1 MATSSE
7 TTLKGNTSFMAL
19 ATANLLAQSAEQ
31 IALVAA
37 PLIAVLALGAGGVE
51 SGALQ
56 AVLML
61 PFLLFAIPAGM
72 LADRISRR
80 RLMIAAEL
88 LRFASL
94 ILILALSLT
103 GQLNWLLLAVLGSI
117 GVCGT
122 VLFSVAAP
130 ATVPALVP
138 AQLLSTANARIEL
151 ARTTALTAGP
161 AIGGLL
167 VSGTGAGGAFGLAA
181 GLSLLAAG
189 LLAKIATPVQIVRKA
204 RRPLQEIRDGMAFVF
219 GHRLLAPIFATQFVF
234 NVAFFIILAVFVPH
248 AVHRL
253 GLSATAVGTIL
264 GMFGFGMV
272 VGAMLAP
279 RVLAAISF
287 GMVVAIGPVFGL
299 AGSLA
304 IVSTTMIAN
313 PILAGSLLPGLGFF
327 LLGVGPIL
335 WIISTTT
342 LRQSVTPPELLGR
355 VSAINTLAYGAR
367 PIGAGIGALISG
379 VLSIE
384 AALFVAA
391 LGFAIQVGIILLS
404 PAVRLERQPAMAA
417 A

>member
-7 TTLKGNTSFMAL
+7 STLRGNKSFTAL
-19 ATANLLAQSAEQ
+19 ATANLLAHSAEQ
-31 IALVAA
+31 IALAAA

-56 AVLML
+56 AAWTL

-72 LADRISRR
+72 LADRMSRR
-80 RLMIAAEL
+80 SLMMSAEL

-94 ILILALSLT
+94 ILILALSLMN
-103 GQLNWLLLAVLGSI
+103 QLSWPLLAFLGFI

-138 AQLLSTANARIEL
+138 AHLLSTANARIEL

-167 VSGTGAGGAFGLAA
+167 ISGTGAGGAFGLAA
-181 GLSLLAAG
+181 GLSMLAVVS
-189 LLAKIATPVQIVRKA
+189 LARIAKPVQVVRKP
-204 RRPLQEIRDGMAFVF
+204 RKPVQEIRDGVAFVF
-219 GHRLLAPIFATQFVF
+219 SHRLLAPIFATQFVF
-234 NVAFFIILAVFVPH
+234 NVALFVILAVFVPH
-248 AVHRL
+248 AIHHLRL
-253 GLSATAVGTIL
+253 SPSAVGIIL

-272 VGAMLAP
+272 VGAVLAP
-279 RVLAAISF
+279 RIMAAVPF
-287 GMVVAIGPVFGL
+287 GAVVAIGPIFGF

-304 IVSTTMIAN
+304 ILSTTVVAN
-313 PILAGSLLPGLGFF
+313 PILAGLGFF
-327 LLGVGPIL
+327 LLGAGPIL

-367 PIGAGIGALISG
+367 PIGAGVGALVSG
-379 VLSIE
+379 LFSIE
-384 AALFVAA
+384 ACLFVAS
-391 LGFAIQVGIILLS
+391 LGFAIQVGIIMLS
-404 PAVRLERQPAMAA
+404 PAVKLERQPVMAVA
-417 A
+417 

>member
-1 MATSSE
+1 MATNSE
-7 TTLKGNTSFMAL
+7 TTLRGNTGFMAL
-19 ATANLLAQSAEQ
+19 ATANLLAHSAEQ
-31 IALVAA
+31 IALAAA
-37 PLIAVLALGAGGVE
+37 PLIAVIALGAGGVE
-51 SGALQ
+51 SGVLQ
-56 AVLML
+56 ALLTL
-61 PFLLFAIPAGM
+61 PFLLFAIPAGV

-80 RLMIAAEL
+80 RLMISAEL

-94 ILILALSLT
+94 ILILALSLM
-103 GQLNWLLLAVLGSI
+103 GQLNWLLLAILGSV

-138 AQLLSTANARIEL
+138 AHLLSTANARIEL

-189 LLAKIATPVQIVRKA
+189 LLAKIASPVQIVRKA
-204 RRPLQEIRDGMAFVF
+204 RKPLEEIRDGMAFVF
-219 GHRLLAPIFATQFVF
+219 RHRLLAPIFATQFVF

-248 AVHRL
+248 AIHHL
-253 GLSATAVGTIL
+253 GLSATAVGIIL

-279 RVLAAISF
+279 RVIAAIPF
-287 GMVVAIGPVFGL
+287 GTVVAIGPVFGF

-304 IVSTTMIAN
+304 IVSTTVIAN
-313 PILAGSLLPGLGFF
+313 PMLAGLGFF
-327 LLGVGPIL
+327 LLGAGPIL

-384 AALFVAA
+384 AALFVAS

-404 PAVRLERQPAMAA
+404 PAVKLERQPVMAA

>member
-1 MATSSE
+1 
-7 TTLKGNTSFMAL
+7 MAL
-19 ATANLLAQSAEQ
+19 ATANLLAHSAEQ
-31 IALVAA
+31 IALAAA

-51 SGALQ
+51 TGALQ
-56 AVLML
+56 AALTL

-72 LADRISRR
+72 LADRLSRR
-80 RLMIAAEL
+80 SLMISAEL

-94 ILILALSLT
+94 ILILALILMAE
-103 GQLNWLLLAVLGSI
+103 LNWLLLAVLGSV

-138 AQLLSTANARIEL
+138 AHLLSTANARIEL
-151 ARTTALTAGP
+151 ARTIALTAGP

-189 LLAKIATPVQIVRKA
+189 LLTKTAEPVRIVRKA
-204 RRPLQEIRDGMAFVF
+204 RKPLEEIRDGVAFVF
-219 GHRLLAPIFATQFVF
+219 SHRLLAPIFATQFVF
-234 NVAFFIILAVFVPH
+234 NVALFIILAVFVPH
-248 AVHRL
+248 AIHHLRL
-253 GLSATAVGTIL
+253 SPTAVGIIL

-279 RVLAAISF
+279 RIIAAIPF
-287 GMVVAIGPVFGL
+287 GTVVAIGPIFGF

-304 IVSTTMIAN
+304 IVSTTVIAN
-313 PILAGSLLPGLGFF
+313 PILAGPILAGLGFF
-327 LLGVGPIL
+327 LLGAGPIL
-335 WIISTTT
+335 WVISTTT

-367 PIGAGIGALISG
+367 PIGAGIGALVSG
-379 VLSIE
+379 LFSIE
-384 AALFVAA
+384 ACLFVAS
-391 LGFAIQVGIILLS
+391 LGFAIQVGIIMLS
-404 PAVRLERQPAMAA
+404 PAVKLERQPVMAA

>member
-1 MATSSE
+1 MATNSE
-7 TTLKGNTSFMAL
+7 TTLRGNTGFMAL
-19 ATANLLAQSAEQ
+19 ATANLLAHSAEQ
-31 IALVAA
+31 IALAAA
-37 PLIAVLALGAGGVE
+37 PLIAVIALGAGGVE
-51 SGALQ
+51 SGVLQ
-56 AVLML
+56 ALLTL
-61 PFLLFAIPAGM
+61 PFLLFAIPAGV

-80 RLMIAAEL
+80 RLMISAEL

-94 ILILALSLT
+94 ILILALSLM
-103 GQLNWLLLAVLGSI
+103 GQLNWLLLAILGSV

-138 AQLLSTANARIEL
+138 AHLLSTANARIEL

-189 LLAKIATPVQIVRKA
+189 LLAKIASPVQIVRKA
-204 RRPLQEIRDGMAFVF
+204 RKPVEEIRDGMAFVF
-219 GHRLLAPIFATQFVF
+219 RHRLLAPIFATQFVF

-248 AVHRL
+248 AIHHL

-279 RVLAAISF
+279 RVIAAIPF
-287 GMVVAIGPVFGL
+287 GTVVAIGPVFGF

-304 IVSTTMIAN
+304 IVSTTVIVN
-313 PILAGSLLPGLGFF
+313 PMLAGLGFF
-327 LLGVGPIL
+327 LLGAGPIL

-384 AALFVAA
+384 AALFVAS

-404 PAVRLERQPAMAA
+404 PAVKLERQPVMAA

>member
-1 MATSSE
+1 MAINSE
-7 TTLKGNTSFMAL
+7 TTLRGNTGFMAL
-19 ATANLLAQSAEQ
+19 ATANLLAHSAEQ
-31 IALVAA
+31 IALAAA
-37 PLIAVLALGAGGVE
+37 PLIAVIALGAGGVE
-51 SGALQ
+51 SGVLQ
-56 AVLML
+56 ALLTL
-61 PFLLFAIPAGM
+61 PFLLFAIPAGV

-80 RLMIAAEL
+80 SLMISAEL
-88 LRFASL
+88 LRCASL
-94 ILILALSLT
+94 ILILALSLM
-103 GQLNWLLLAVLGSI
+103 GQLNWLLLAILGSV

-138 AQLLSTANARIEL
+138 AHLLSTANARIEL

-189 LLAKIATPVQIVRKA
+189 LLAKIASPVQIVRKA
-204 RRPLQEIRDGMAFVF
+204 RKPVEEIRDGMAFVF
-219 GHRLLAPIFATQFVF
+219 RHRLLAPIFATQFVF

-248 AVHRL
+248 AIHHL
-253 GLSATAVGTIL
+253 GLSATAVGIIL

-272 VGAMLAP
+272 VGAILAP
-279 RVLAAISF
+279 RVIAAIPF
-287 GMVVAIGPVFGL
+287 GTVVAIGPIFGF

-304 IVSTTMIAN
+304 IVSTTVIAN
-313 PILAGSLLPGLGFF
+313 PILAGLGFF

-384 AALFVAA
+384 AALFFAS

-404 PAVRLERQPAMAA
+404 PAVKLERQPVMAA

>member
-1 MATSSE
+1 MATKSE
-7 TTLKGNTSFMAL
+7 TTLRGNTGFMAL
-19 ATANLLAQSAEQ
+19 ATANLLAHSAEQ
-31 IALVAA
+31 IALAAA
-37 PLIAVLALGAGGVE
+37 PLIAVIALGAGGVE

-56 AVLML
+56 ALLTL

-80 RLMIAAEL
+80 SLMISAEM

-94 ILILALSLT
+94 VLILALSLM
-103 GQLNWLLLAVLGSI
+103 GQLNWLLLAILGSV

-138 AQLLSTANARIEL
+138 AHLLSTANARIEL

-189 LLAKIATPVQIVRKA
+189 LLVKIAQPVQIVRKV
-204 RRPLQEIRDGMAFVF
+204 RKPLQEIRDGMTFVF
-219 GHRLLAPIFATQFVF
+219 SHRLLAPIFATQFVF

-248 AVHRL
+248 AIYRL
-253 GLSATAVGTIL
+253 GLSPTAVGTIL

-272 VGAMLAP
+272 IGAMLAP
-279 RVLAAISF
+279 RVIAAIPF
-287 GMVVAIGPVFGL
+287 GTVVAIGPVFGF

-304 IVSTTMIAN
+304 IVSTTVIAN
-313 PILAGSLLPGLGFF
+313 PMLAGLGFF
-327 LLGVGPIL
+327 LLGAGPIL

-379 VLSIE
+379 MLSIE
-384 AALFVAA
+384 AALFVAS

-404 PAVRLERQPAMAA
+404 PAVKLERQPVMAA

>member
-1 MATSSE
+1 MATNSE
-7 TTLKGNTSFMAL
+7 TTLRGNTGFMAL
-19 ATANLLAQSAEQ
+19 ATANLLAHSAEQ
-31 IALVAA
+31 IALAAA
-37 PLIAVLALGAGGVE
+37 PLIAVIALGAGGVE
-51 SGALQ
+51 SGVLQ
-56 AVLML
+56 ALLTL
-61 PFLLFAIPAGM
+61 PFLLFAIPAGV

-80 RLMIAAEL
+80 SLMISAEL
-88 LRFASL
+88 LRCASL
-94 ILILALSLT
+94 ILILALSLM
-103 GQLNWLLLAVLGSI
+103 GQLNWLLLAILGSV

-138 AQLLSTANARIEL
+138 AHLLSTANARIEL

-189 LLAKIATPVQIVRKA
+189 LLAKIASPVQIVRKA
-204 RRPLQEIRDGMAFVF
+204 RKPLEEIRDGMAFVF
-219 GHRLLAPIFATQFVF
+219 RHRLLAPIFATQFVF

-248 AVHRL
+248 AIHHL
-253 GLSATAVGTIL
+253 GLSATAVGIIL

-279 RVLAAISF
+279 RVIAAIPF
-287 GMVVAIGPVFGL
+287 GTVVAIGPVFGF

-304 IVSTTMIAN
+304 IVSTTVIAN
-313 PILAGSLLPGLGFF
+313 PMLAGLGFF
-327 LLGVGPIL
+327 LLGAGPIL

-342 LRQSVTPPELLGR
+342 LRQSVTPPELLGL

-384 AALFVAA
+384 AALFVAS

-404 PAVRLERQPAMAA
+404 PAVKLERQPVMAA

>member
-1 MATSSE
+1 MATNSE
-7 TTLKGNTSFMAL
+7 TTLRGNTGFMAL
-19 ATANLLAQSAEQ
+19 ATANLLAHSAEQ
-31 IALVAA
+31 IALAAA
-37 PLIAVLALGAGGVE
+37 PLIAVIALGAGGVE
-51 SGALQ
+51 SGVLQ
-56 AVLML
+56 ALLTL
-61 PFLLFAIPAGM
+61 PFLLFAIPAGV

-80 RLMIAAEL
+80 SLMISAEL
-88 LRFASL
+88 LRCASL
-94 ILILALSLT
+94 ILILALSLM
-103 GQLNWLLLAVLGSI
+103 GQLNWLLLAILGSV

-138 AQLLSTANARIEL
+138 AHLLSTANARIEL

-189 LLAKIATPVQIVRKA
+189 LLAKIASPVQIVRKA
-204 RRPLQEIRDGMAFVF
+204 RKPLEEIRDGMAFVF
-219 GHRLLAPIFATQFVF
+219 RHRLLAPIFATQFVF

-248 AVHRL
+248 AIHHL
-253 GLSATAVGTIL
+253 GLSATAVGIIL

-279 RVLAAISF
+279 RVIAAIPF
-287 GMVVAIGPVFGL
+287 GTVVAIGPVFGF

-304 IVSTTMIAN
+304 IVSTTVIAN
-313 PILAGSLLPGLGFF
+313 PMLAGLGFF
-327 LLGVGPIL
+327 LLGAGPIL

-384 AALFVAA
+384 AALFVAS

-404 PAVRLERQPAMAA
+404 PAVKLERQPVMAA